1 MKVILIS
8 GKATCGKDTFA
19 SILENELTLQNKKV
33 LICHFADLV
42 KYVATKFFNWNGE
55 KDEYG
60 RTLLQHIGT
69 ENIRSVYPNFWVDF
83 IVDILK
89 VYNGSWDYVLI
100 PDTRFPNEVDIPV
113 SRGLDAVSVRVER
126 PNHTSGL
133 TEEQLNHQSEIALDN
148 YIFDY
153 TIINDG
159 SIEDLRNNTKS
170 FIEML
175 NKEI

>member
-19 SILENELTLQNKKV
+19 NLLENELSFQDKKV

-42 KYVATKFFNWNGE
+42 KYIATKFFNWNGE

-69 ENIRSVYPNFWVDF
+69 ENVRSIYPNFWVDF

-89 VYNGSWDYVLI
+89 VFNGSWDYVLI
-100 PDTRFPNEVDIPV
+100 PDTRFPNEIDIPIA
-113 SRGLDAVSVRVER
+113 RGLNAISVRIER
-126 PNHTSGL
+126 PNHISDL
-133 TEEQLNHQSEIALDN
+133 TDEQLNHSSETALDKYKFN
-148 YIFDY
+148 YH
-153 TIINDG
+153 
-159 SIEDLRNNTKS
+159 IENSGDVNDLRNTAKDL
-170 FIEML
+170 IEML
-175 NKEI
+175 KKEI